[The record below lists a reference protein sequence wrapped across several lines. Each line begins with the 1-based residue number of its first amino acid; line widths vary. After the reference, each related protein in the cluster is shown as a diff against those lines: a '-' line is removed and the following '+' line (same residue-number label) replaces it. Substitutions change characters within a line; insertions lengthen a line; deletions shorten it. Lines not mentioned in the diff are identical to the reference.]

1 MGTRL
6 ELHNELM
13 DILQPCYF
21 QPPETL
27 KITYPCIIYKLNQVD
42 DRKANNRSYMRF
54 RSYQI
59 TVIDRDPD
67 SDIYDKILDHFM
79 MCRFDRFFTS
89 DNLNHWI
96 LTLYY

>member
-6 ELHNELM
+6 ELHEELM
-13 DILQPCYF
+13 DILHPCYY

-27 KITYPCIIYKLNQVD
+27 KITYPCIIYHMNRVN
-42 DRKANNRSYMRF
+42 DRKANNRSYARF
-54 RSYQI
+54 KSYQI

-67 SDIYDKILDHFM
+67 SDIYDKIMDHFE
-79 MCRFDRFFTS
+79 MCRFERFFTT

-96 LTLYY
+96 LNLYY

>member
-6 ELHNELM
+6 ELHEELM
-13 DILQPCYF
+13 DILKPCYF

-27 KITYPCIIYKLNQVD
+27 KITYPCIIYKLNQVE
-42 DRKANNRSYMRF
+42 DRKADNLSYSRF
-54 RSYQI
+54 KSYQI

-67 SDIYDKILDHFM
+67 SDIYDRIMDHFM

-96 LTLYY
+96 LNLYY

>member
-6 ELHNELM
+6 ELHEELT
-13 DILQPCYF
+13 DILEPCYF

-27 KITYPCIIYKLNQVD
+27 KITYPCIIYSLNQAD
-42 DRKANNRSYMRF
+42 DYKASNKSYMRF
-54 RSYQI
+54 KSYQI

-67 SDIYDKILDHFM
+67 SDIYDKIMDHFM
-79 MCRFDRFFTS
+79 MCRFERFFTS

-96 LTLYY
+96 LNLYY

>member
-6 ELHNELM
+6 ELHEELM
-13 DILQPCYF
+13 DILQTCYY

-27 KITYPCIIYKLNQVD
+27 KITYPCIIYHINRVD
-42 DRKANNRSYMRF
+42 YRKANNRSYARF
-54 RSYQI
+54 KSYQI

-67 SDIYDKILDHFM
+67 SDIYDKIMDHFE
-79 MCRFDRFFTS
+79 MCRFERFFTT

-96 LTLYY
+96 LNLYY

>member
-13 DILQPCYF
+13 
-21 QPPETL
+21 
-27 KITYPCIIYKLNQVD
+27 NSVD
-42 DRKANNRSYMRF
+42 DRKANNHSYARF
-54 RSYQI
+54 KSYQI

-67 SDIYDKILDHFM
+67 SDIYDKIMDHFM
-79 MCRFDRFFTS
+79 MCRFERFFTS

-96 LTLYY
+96 LNLYY